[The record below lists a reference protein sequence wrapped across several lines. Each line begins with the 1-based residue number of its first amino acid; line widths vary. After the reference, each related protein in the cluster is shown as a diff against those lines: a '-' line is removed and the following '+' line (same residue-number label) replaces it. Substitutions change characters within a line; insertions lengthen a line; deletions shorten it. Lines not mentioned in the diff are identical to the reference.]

1 MNVEQTDDYAALSDA
16 VAKAVI
22 ETVMQK
28 PDALICIAGG
38 DTLLAFCRAC
48 ARQQTG

>member
-22 ETVMQK
+22 ETVTQNPM
-28 PDALICIAGG
+28 
-38 DTLLAFCRAC
+38 R
-48 ARQQTG
+48 

>member
-22 ETVMQK
+22 ETVTDRK
-28 PDALICIAGG
+28 SVV
-38 DTLLAFCRAC
+38 
-48 ARQQTG
+48 

>member
-22 ETVMQK
+22 ETVTQK
-28 PDALICIAGG
+28 PDALI
-38 DTLLAFCRAC
+38 DRKSVV
-48 ARQQTG
+48 